1 MMRPLQD
8 EVHDFVHAMED
19 RTTKLFS
26 QIASDCSL
34 ERSGTLLD
42 TVAWDEVLSMFQSQL
57 ELVKLVDTTAQHQ
70 ENQSRIDTLIESI
83 KACEKRQLR
92 TISRVNELQTDLLAL
107 VERGEHEAKNI
118 RRAEDMPISNQD
130 IIQYAQR
137 LARYTSA
144 PKGYTLE
151 SLANSAAEPPQ
162 PGQTSNQKGDY
173 NDEAERAKFYY
184 DPVMP
189 TMPHELPFPSDR
201 LMRQG
206 ILYADDAAGTTKTA
220 VELASDTTKKEVV
233 DVSAE
238 EAKDIP
244 VLDSFAMDEDDAFD
258 LDLNP

>member
-1 MMRPLQD
+1 MRPLRD
-8 EVHDFVHAMED
+8 EVHDFVHAIED
-19 RTTKLFS
+19 RTTQLFAR
-26 QIASDCSL
+26 IASDCSL

-42 TVAWDEVLSMFQSQL
+42 AFAWDEVLSMTQTQL
-57 ELVKLVDTTAQHQ
+57 ELVNLVDKAAQHQ
-70 ENQSRIDTLIESI
+70 ENQSRIDTLIENI
-83 KACEKRQLR
+83 KACEKRQRR

-107 VERGEHEAKNI
+107 VEHGEREARNI
-118 RRAEDMPISNQD
+118 RRAEAMPISSKD
-130 IIQYAQR
+130 ILQYAQR

-144 PKGYTLE
+144 PKGYMLE
-151 SLANSAAEPPQ
+151 SLAIPTAEPPQ
-162 PGQTSNQKGDY
+162 PGQKSSHKGDY

-206 ILYADDAAGTTKTA
+206 ILYADAATSNTEPARDTAAETTNK
-220 VELASDTTKKEVV
+220 DVV
-233 DVSAE
+233 DAPAE